1 MFACRSCAVGLLLIG
16 LAHLAIGEDAPVL
29 IGTVTKVTD
38 GDTITVKLSSGP
50 ITVRFDSIDAPE
62 RNQPWGTDATAALA
76 ELLDGQEVS
85 LDVMSQ
91 DRYDRLVAVVYL
103 GDGHVNAWM
112 VEQGHAWAY
121 RQYMSDTDYCRWEDD
136 ARRNRRGLWSQASE
150 DWVAPWE
157 WRRGAGSTDYSG
169 ETVARC
175 IATKGRSSATPTTS
189 PRSASGETGQCL
201 IKGNISEN
209 GRIYHVPGSRN
220 YDATRIDE
228 SKGEWWFCTEAEA
241 RAAGWRA
248 PRG

>member
-1 MFACRSCAVGLLLIG
+1 MYAFGSIAVGLI
-16 LAHLAIGEDAPVL
+16 LASHAVVAAGQDNPVL
-29 IGTVTKVTD
+29 VGTVTKITD

-62 RNQPWGTDATAALA
+62 RNQPWGREATAALA
-76 ELLDGQEVS
+76 ELLGGQLVS

-169 ETVARC
+169 ETVTRC
-175 IATKGRSSATPTTS
+175 MAAKGGASAAPTSLPGSTRSQS
-189 PRSASGETGQCL
+189 GQCL
-201 IKGNISEN
+201 IKGNISES

-220 YDATRIDE
+220 YEATRIDE
-228 SKGEWWFCTEAEA
+228 SKGERWFCTEAEA